1 MDALARLQCALRR
14 LNVKERQMVPNFRGA
29 QEVAHRMALGAVCLT
44 EIPHKCDTSDRQW
57 AVCVVGARIGI
68 GLGPDPDPDLLS
80 APTSDVGRRPV
91 HMHYI

>member
-14 LNVKERQMVPNFRGA
+14 LDVKERQMAPNFRGA

-44 EIPHKCDTSDRQW
+44 EIPYKCDTSERQW
-57 AVCVVGARIGI
+57 AVCVCGAGIGI
-68 GLGPDPDPDLLS
+68 GPDPDPDLLS

-91 HMHYI
+91 HMHNI